1 MILSSATEWSATSC
15 TCWESSIAHAFAS
28 NACSLTT
35 QTQPPAHGLSASSST
50 NAPQRAVF
58 SRGSSGCKVCR
69 TAPRGQ
75 LDAQWTR
82 RLPAT
87 TCSRSVQVIVQAT
100 CPISILTG
108 DYVQLGSLAATLL
121 EYSAKNAL
129 FFWQVWGRC
138 FKGVHVIKS
147 GRVDEGLIEL
157 REGMEEL
164 RNIQYGV
171 YYVVFLC
178 EYAEALGLAGQP
190 AQGLVVIDEAI
201 ARSEHNEENWY
212 AAELLRVKGE
222 LILRRGAHNALAD
235 AMKHFQLSLDLARR
249 QETPSWELRTA
260 ISLAKLHSE
269 GKQPAMSQGLLRTMY
284 AKFTEGHGSADLVLA
299 RRLLD
304 DMPEDQCGA

>member
-1 MILSSATEWSATSC
+1 MDEAT
-15 TCWESSIAHAFAS
+15 AS
-28 NACSLTT
+28 NDMLT
-35 QTQPPAHGLSASSST
+35 
-50 NAPQRAVF
+50 
-58 SRGSSGCKVCR
+58 VC
-69 TAPRGQ
+69 
-75 LDAQWTR
+75 
-82 RLPAT
+82 
-87 TCSRSVQVIVQAT
+87 QVIVQAA

-190 AQGLVVIDEAI
+190 AQGLMVIDEAI
-201 ARSEHNEENWY
+201 ARSDTMKRTGTRLNFY
-212 AAELLRVKGE
+212 A
-222 LILRRGAHNALAD
+222 
-235 AMKHFQLSLDLARR
+235 
-249 QETPSWELRTA
+249 
-260 ISLAKLHSE
+260 
-269 GKQPAMSQGLLRTMY
+269 
-284 AKFTEGHGSADLVLA
+284 
-299 RRLLD
+299 
-304 DMPEDQCGA
+304 